1 MCVCEGRGGEGEGR
15 GEGTATYISPV
26 SVCTPLQQKLTLGLA
41 VVGHTLPWEE
51 VVYGCRTSVVSY
63 GTWEVERVESTMHL
77 STVHL
82 DRLQLQLKLEGVP
95 RNVMSAAHKDGV
107 FYK

>member
-1 MCVCEGRGGEGEGR
+1 MCECEGRGGGRGRGEGGG

-26 SVCTPLQQKLTLGLA
+26 PVFTPLQQNITLGLA

-63 GTWEVERVESTMHL
+63 GTWEVERG
-77 STVHL
+77 
-82 DRLQLQLKLEGVP
+82 GVNNAP
-95 RNVMSAAHKDGV
+95 LHCAS
-107 FYK
+107 

>member
-51 VVYGCRTSVVSY
+51 VVYGCRTSVMSY
-63 GTWEVERVESTMHL
+63 GTWEIERG
-77 STVHL
+77 
-82 DRLQLQLKLEGVP
+82 GVNNAP
-95 RNVMSAAHKDGV
+95 VQCAS
-107 FYK
+107 